1 MIIFLWI
8 TIFKYICLNLK
19 IKVETTIIFKIRFI
33 ERKQNESNSNIVFF
47 TNSKK
52 SGNFAQ
58 TIEEIYNKNIAC

>member
-1 MIIFLWI
+1 MIGGYRFIG
-8 TIFKYICLNLK
+8 K
-19 IKVETTIIFKIRFI
+19 ISDDGCPVYGFI